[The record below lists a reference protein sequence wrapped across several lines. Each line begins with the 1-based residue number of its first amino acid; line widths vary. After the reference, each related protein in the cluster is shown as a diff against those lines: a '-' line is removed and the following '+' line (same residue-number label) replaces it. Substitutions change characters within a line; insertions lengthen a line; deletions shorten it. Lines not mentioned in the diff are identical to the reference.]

1 MTGAASLQE
10 NPASLIASSRR
21 ALFLDRDGVINVD
34 TGYLHRIEECEFIP
48 GVFDLARRAHALD
61 YAIIVVTNQAGIAR
75 GLYSEEI
82 FETFMQWMRAEFDA
96 QGAPLADVYHCPHHP
111 EFGGV
116 LLRMRCACRKPAPG
130 MLLRAAQE
138 WNIDLAASTLVG
150 DSATDIEAAQA
161 AGVQQ
166 RVLFGA
172 ASTNPAHAH
181 LDCLRATAMS
191 EIEILLDPVTDRA
204 FS

>member
-1 MTGAASLQE
+1 MTGATTLQI
-10 NPASLIASSRR
+10 NPASSTVGSRR

-75 GLYSEEI
+75 GLYSEQI

-96 QGAPLADVYHCPHHP
+96 QGAPLTDVYHCPHHP
-111 EFGGV
+111 EVGGA

-138 WNIDLAASTLVG
+138 WNIDLAASMLVG
-150 DSATDIEAAQA
+150 DSVTDIEAAQA
-161 AGVQQ
+161 AGVQR

-172 ASTNPAHAH
+172 ASTSPAHAH
-181 LDCLRATAMS
+181 LDCLRATTVG
-191 EIEILLDPVTDRA
+191 EIEVLCEPVTERA
-204 FS
+204 VS